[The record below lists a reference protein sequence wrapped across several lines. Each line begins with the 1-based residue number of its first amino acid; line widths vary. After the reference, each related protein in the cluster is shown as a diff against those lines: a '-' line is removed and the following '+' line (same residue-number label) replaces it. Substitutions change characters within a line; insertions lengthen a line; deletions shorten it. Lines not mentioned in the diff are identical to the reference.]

1 MKTAE
6 LAAPPPRDLQSTPE
20 PGAAAEPVPDNTPKA
35 PVEPAAAAPLADDRG
50 ETDRAP
56 TSWKPPASSAPKR
69 IAILAIVGAAILA
82 ILYAWQ
88 LPPFGGLFEQT
99 DNAYVRGQT
108 TIISPQVSGYVSEVA
123 VSDFEDVKPGQVLV
137 RIDDRIYSAR
147 VAQARANVLTQL
159 ANLDNSTQTQRSREA
174 GELAGDAAI
183 FNAQAQL
190 RKVQADMRR
199 VEALATRGWVTTR
212 DRDQQTAALRAAE
225 AQLRQAQAAREIN
238 RQDVRSVV
246 VGRAGLNA
254 NVEAARAQVRLA
266 EVDLGHAVIRAPQGG
281 QLSEVGVRR
290 GQYVTAGTQLMFL
303 VPRSYWVTA
312 NFRETQTRKMRVGQ
326 PASFTVDALGDAR
339 LTGRVESLAPAAG
352 SEFAVLKP
360 ENASGNFVK
369 VAQRI
374 AVRIRIDPGQPLAD
388 RLRPGMSVVARVDT
402 RQE

>member
-1 MKTAE
+1 MNPAE
-6 LAAPPPRDLQSTPE
+6 LAAPPPRALQSAPAPAT
-20 PGAAAEPVPDNTPKA
+20 AAERVAASTAEA
-35 PVEPAAAAPLADDRG
+35 PVEPAPAAPSADG
-50 ETDRAP
+50 EIDRAP
-56 TSWKPPASSAPKR
+56 VRWTPPASSVPKR
-69 IAILAIVGAAILA
+69 IAILAVVGAAILA

-88 LPPFGGLFEQT
+88 LPPFGGRFEQT

-123 VSDFEDVKPGQVLV
+123 VSDFQDVKPGQVLV

-159 ANLDNSTQTQRSREA
+159 ANFDNSTQTQRSREA
-174 GELAGDAAI
+174 GVLAGDAAI
-183 FNAQAQL
+183 FNARAQL
-190 RKVQADMRR
+190 TKVQADMRR
-199 VEALATRGWVTTR
+199 VEALAKRGWVTTR

-266 EVDLGHAVIRAPQGG
+266 EVDLGHTVIRAPQGG
-281 QLSEVGVRR
+281 QLSEVVVRR

-312 NFRETQTRKMRVGQ
+312 NFREAQTRKMRVGQ

-360 ENASGNFVK
+360 ENATGNFVK

-388 RLRPGMSVVARVDT
+388 RLRPGMSVVARIDT